1 MFSDVFCAR
10 ESLDISRSTGSGRN
24 WLAITHE
31 RPLDAA
37 RPVWTSSLGPEEWYY
52 EDTSPW
58 TLDYPPAFA
67 YFEWILAQ
75 VAQFVDPAMLVVKNL
90 EYASPATDAC
100 EVRERRSDLRCCS
113 KDAR

>member
-1 MFSDVFCAR
+1 MFDAFRRLVVGC
-10 ESLDISRSTGSGRN
+10 GRN

-31 RPLDAA
+31 LPLHAT
-37 RPVWTSSLGPEEWYY
+37 RPVSTSRGCKEWYH
-52 EDTSPW
+52 EETSPW

-75 VAQFVDPAMLVVKNL
+75 LAHFVDPAMLVVKNL
-90 EYASPATDAC
+90 EYASRSTAAR
-100 EVRERRSDLRCCS
+100 EVGERMKELLRCCS